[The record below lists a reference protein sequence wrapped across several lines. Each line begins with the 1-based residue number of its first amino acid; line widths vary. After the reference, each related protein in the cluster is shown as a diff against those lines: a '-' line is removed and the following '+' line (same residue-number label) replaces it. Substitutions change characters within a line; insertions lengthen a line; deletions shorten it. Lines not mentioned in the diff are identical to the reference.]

1 MKLQWC
7 PFASVV
13 EADRLIPARF
23 DGYAVGPL
31 VLVRPGTSA
40 GLLAHE
46 LTHVRQFWRTGGMY
60 GLLSIC
66 SARWRQRFEVGAYRA
81 QLAVAGPGRAALCG
95 GAGKQLRP
103 GAHDRGGLSP
113 ADGLARHRNTPRRA
127 TPRVA
132 FHARCVRAFSLRGLM
147 NRRDGGRGGEGGAG
161 RAGHGN
167 GLHGLQRGRLGERC
181 DAGLRAGAD
190 RACGVAVHPSHA
202 QRAGNLRW
210 RSRKRL

>member
-7 PFASVV
+7 PFALVV

-81 QLAVAGPGRAALCG
+81 QLAVAGPGQVLHFAVAL
-95 GAGKQLRP
+95 ASNY
-103 GAHDRGGLSP
+103 GL
-113 ADGLARHRNTPRRA
+113 GLTTEEAY
-127 TPRVA
+127 
-132 FHARCVRAFSLRGLM
+132 
-147 NRRDGGRGGEGGAG
+147 
-161 RAGHGN
+161 
-167 GLHGLQRGRLGERC
+167 RLLT
-181 DAGLRAGAD
+181 A
-190 RACGVAVHPSHA
+190 
-202 QRAGNLRW
+202 
-210 RSRKRL
+210 